1 MTPADFYP
9 GHSPR
14 GRLPVKGPLPLLG
27 RSSHFRGPPPAE
39 GAAAGDRRPGEPAS
53 HRPSGVHWR
62 FHARAGTRGPQ
73 RPPQGTG
80 PPRASSRAIS
90 RCQLAN
96 GKWQMANGKW
106 QMAGARGT
114 DRALGQPSGQLPA
127 TPPRLPTGKRAL
139 DGRSGQERGLAEKK
153 RLHPVCPQVGLIPSH
168 RGRVP
173 FGNGFAGNF
182 SAPAPGTHPRDL
194 GGGPGVLPPSR
205 PPALPGTMMGRC
217 VLHKSSQGSG

>member
-1 MTPADFYP
+1 MIKGFLPVRASHLRGLPRLRVPPLGNGGPGSLPPIDPPASI
-9 GHSPR
+9 GGSMRAQALAGLSGRPR
-14 GRLPVKGPLPLLG
+14 GPAHPA
-27 RSSHFRGPPPAE
+27 PPPE
-39 GAAAGDRRPGEPAS
+39 PSHAA
-53 HRPSGVHWR
+53 
-62 FHARAGTRGPQ
+62 
-73 RPPQGTG
+73 
-80 PPRASSRAIS
+80 
-90 RCQLAN
+90 N
-96 GKWQMANGKW
+96 WQMANGKW